1 MHKLRGNNRIESTT
15 SAIPRKHIRIAHTDQ
30 NILKA
35 NVAVERLAVLV
46 HSRKVLGLS
55 YDPEMEYHG

>member
-1 MHKLRGNNRIESTT
+1 MNNLRENNGIASTT

-35 NVAVERLAVLV
+35 NVTVEMLAVLD
-46 HSRKVLGLS
+46 HSYISTL
-55 YDPEMEYHG
+55 